1 MPAEAAGKWLP
12 QEASAMPAAANKTQM
27 TDADVDRFVAALP
40 EGEKRND
47 AAALLEIMRQVTK
60 LPAKMWGP
68 SIIGLGDAHYIYET
82 GREGDWFFIGFA
94 PRKAALTLYTIG
106 GWPMHGEEL
115 KDLGKHTLG
124 GGCLYI
130 KRLSDVKLPV
140 LKKAVQVAFK
150 YAQQDAKKT
159 VRPSGYAEA
168 RDKKKAAPQK
178 TTKKTVKKAKKK

>member
-1 MPAEAAGKWLP
+1 
-12 QEASAMPAAANKTQM
+12 MPAAANKTQM

-40 EGEKRND
+40 EDEKRAD
-47 AAALLEIMRQVTK
+47 AAALLAMMRAVTK

-68 SIIGLGDAHYIYET
+68 SIIGFGDAHYIYET

-140 LKKAVQVAFK
+140 LKRAVQVAFK
-150 YAQQDAKKT
+150 YAQQDAKRVVRASGHAKPSPKQKT
-159 VRPSGYAEA
+159 APKQAT
-168 RDKKKAAPQK
+168 KKAA
-178 TTKKTVKKAKKK
+178 KKSAKRAKK